1 MLGFRIHLA
10 IIWTV
15 LLIYTAIVIA
25 DHGWGLLPIF
35 FGDMLKM
42 EWPGQFNLDFLGFL
56 TLSALWLTWR
66 HHFTPGAFV
75 LGLCGLFG
83 GIGFLA
89 PYLMWASFDA
99 EGDIKTLFLGK
110 QRAAA
115 S

>member
-10 IIWTV
+10 VIWTV
-15 LLIYTAIVIA
+15 LLVYTVIVIA
-25 DHGWGLLPIF
+25 NHGWGLFHVF
-35 FGDMLKM
+35 FGDMLTM
-42 EWPGQFNLDFLGFL
+42 AWPGQFNLDFLGFL

-66 HHFTPGAFV
+66 HHFTPVAFL

-99 EGDIKTLFLGK
+99 DGDVKTLFLGK